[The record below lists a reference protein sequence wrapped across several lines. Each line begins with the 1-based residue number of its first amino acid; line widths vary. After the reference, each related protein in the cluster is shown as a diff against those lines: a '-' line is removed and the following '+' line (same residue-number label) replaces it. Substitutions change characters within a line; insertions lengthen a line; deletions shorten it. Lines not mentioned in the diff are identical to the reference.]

1 MDSICRFIPAKS
13 GGDLKTVHF
22 VYETEFRK
30 MKQPFLYP
38 IYYMHLVTRG
48 KAVMKLLSKSFP
60 LEVGTI
66 YFAFPGIPYEI
77 EGSEDFTY
85 MYISFMGLRAG
96 ELMTELK
103 IAPSLPIMTGFEG
116 EIPFWKSA
124 IQRIRQQNANILAE
138 SVLLYTLSFV
148 DSGSDANKP
157 HTSNILENIIS
168 FTDNNY
174 MDPDLSL
181 TKIADIFSYTDKYLS
196 HLFKVT
202 MNMNFSNY
210 LTRLRVQHAIDL
222 IGNGEDRIDRIAAAC
237 GYRDPAYFSKI
248 FKRCVGKTPNLY
260 IKAQKNLD
268 TQ

>member
-13 GGDLKTVHF
+13 SGDLKTVHF

-60 LEVGTI
+60 LEVGTV

-96 ELMTELK
+96 ELMSALK
-103 IAPSLPIMTGFEG
+103 IDPASPTQDGFEK

-124 IQRIRQQNANILAE
+124 IQRIHQQNANLLAE

-148 DSGSDANKP
+148 DNGSNENKQP
-157 HTSNILENIIS
+157 TSNILENVIS

-174 MDPDLSL
+174 MDPDFSL

-196 HLFKVT
+196 HLFKVS
-202 MNMNFSNY
+202 MNMNFSQY
-210 LTRLRVQHAIDL
+210 LTRLRMQRAL
-222 IGNGEDRIDRIAAAC
+222 
-237 GYRDPAYFSKI
+237 
-248 FKRCVGKTPNLY
+248 
-260 IKAQKNLD
+260 
-268 TQ
+268 

>member
-96 ELMTELK
+96 ELMTELR
-103 IAPSLPIMTGFEG
+103 
-116 EIPFWKSA
+116 IP
-124 IQRIRQQNANILAE
+124 
-138 SVLLYTLSFV
+138 
-148 DSGSDANKP
+148 
-157 HTSNILENIIS
+157 ILEKCDS
-168 FTDNNY
+168 
-174 MDPDLSL
+174 
-181 TKIADIFSYTDKYLS
+181 ADSSAKRQYSRRKC
-196 HLFKVT
+196 
-202 MNMNFSNY
+202 
-210 LTRLRVQHAIDL
+210 
-222 IGNGEDRIDRIAAAC
+222 AALYPILC
-237 GYRDPAYFSKI
+237 GQR
-248 FKRCVGKTPNLY
+248 
-260 IKAQKNLD
+260 Q
-268 TQ
+268 